1 MSNKKIA
8 WERWDEDVLEQEIV
22 EDFYENHE
30 DAEDEESV
38 EDALAFLGK
47 IPSLVTTPMGMY
59 QLHDKMSV
67 LNQFDCWMGYT
78 NFDITKSVQ
87 EAIEKLEGVELL
99 SIMTRYRFFLGV
111 GKMFEFSDVR
121 KLIETTICGF
131 TSDPALDEDTKESID
146 LIKSSISSDR
156 YWTIFVSQSG
166 EISYAS
172 TNKDSD
178 EIYLSKLNHY
188 RKRKKKN
195 GGFIF
200 QND

>member
-1 MSNKKIA
+1 MSNRTIA
-8 WERWDEDVLEQEIV
+8 WERWDEDVIEQEIV

-30 DAEDEESV
+30 NDEYEEGV

-59 QLHDKMSV
+59 QLHDKMSIM
-67 LNQFDCWMGYT
+67 NQFDCWMGYT

-87 EAIEKLEGVELL
+87 DSLERVEGVELL
-99 SIMTRYRFFLGV
+99 NVMSRYRFFLGV
-111 GKMFEFSDVR
+111 GKMFKFSNVR
-121 KLIETTICGF
+121 KLIEESVHC
-131 TSDPALDEDTKESID
+131 SPLDQDTRESVNI
-146 LIKSSISSDR
+146 IKDSISSDR

-172 TNKDSD
+172 TNKEAD
-178 EIYLSKLNHY
+178 EDYFSKLKHY
-188 RKRKKKN
+188 QKRKKKN
-195 GGFIF
+195 GGVII